1 MKTIYDFEVQT
12 IDGQLRLLKEYQ
24 GKVLLIVNVA
34 SKCGFTSQYDGLEQL
49 YQKYRDR
56 GLVILGFPCN
66 QFKNQEPGSEQEI
79 KEFCRLTYGVS
90 FEMFAKIEVNGENA
104 HPLYTHLKNECPG
117 LLGSRTI
124 KWNFT
129 KFIVD
134 SSGRVVKRFSPA
146 TEPADLEGDILQLLP
161 ENV

>member
-1 MKTIYDFEVQT
+1 MKTIYDFEVHT
-12 IDGQLRLLKEYQ
+12 IDGQLRLLEEYR

-49 YQKYRDR
+49 YQRYRDR

-79 KEFCRLTYGVS
+79 MEFCRLTYGVS

-134 SSGRVVKRFSPA
+134 ASGRAVKRFSPA
-146 TEPADLEGDILQLLP
+146 TEPADLEGDIIQLLP
-161 ENV
+161 QNA

>member
-1 MKTIYDFEVQT
+1 MKTIYNFEVQT

-146 TEPADLEGDILQLLP
+146 TEPVDLEGDIIQLLP

>member
-12 IDGQLRLLKEYQ
+12 IDGQLRLLKEYR

-56 GLVILGFPCN
+56 GLAILGFPCN

-134 SSGRVVKRFSPA
+134 ASGRVVKRFSPT
-146 TEPADLEGDILQLLP
+146 TEPADLEGDIIQLLP
-161 ENV
+161 QNV

>member
-12 IDGQLRLLKEYQ
+12 IDGQLRLLKEYR

-134 SSGRVVKRFSPA
+134 ASGRVVKRFSPT
-146 TEPADLEGDILQLLP
+146 TEPADLEGDIIQLLP
-161 ENV
+161 QNV

>member
-104 HPLYTHLKNECPG
+104 HPLYTHLKNQCPG

-134 SSGRVVKRFSPA
+134 ASGRVVKRFSPT
-146 TEPADLEGDILQLLP
+146 TEPADLEGDIIQLLP
-161 ENV
+161 QNV